1 MERILKEEE
10 EEEEE
15 EAQHIRVDLNVSGEI
30 ERSKYEIN
38 KEGRDEFDL
47 SWRQHEA
54 SEWFLI
60 SMVVSSDAL
69 RVSPSNFGFEIHTSV
84 VWGIMVQSS

>member
-1 MERILKEEE
+1 MERILK

-38 KEGRDEFDL
+38 KE
-47 SWRQHEA
+47 
-54 SEWFLI
+54 
-60 SMVVSSDAL
+60 
-69 RVSPSNFGFEIHTSV
+69 
-84 VWGIMVQSS
+84 

>member
-47 SWRQHEA
+47 SWRQH
-54 SEWFLI
+54 
-60 SMVVSSDAL
+60 
-69 RVSPSNFGFEIHTSV
+69 
-84 VWGIMVQSS
+84 